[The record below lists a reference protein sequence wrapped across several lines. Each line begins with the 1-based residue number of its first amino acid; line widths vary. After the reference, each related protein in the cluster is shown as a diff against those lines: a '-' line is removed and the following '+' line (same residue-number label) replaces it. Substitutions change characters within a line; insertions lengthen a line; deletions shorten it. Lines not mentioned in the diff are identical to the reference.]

1 MFSRCAHPQLV
12 SFQLLPV
19 HPSERVLATRRP
31 IPPAGV
37 ADEAGIM
44 EQLRAAVVAWG
55 GGAANFSGW
64 LPGSGIGWLRGAALP
79 HCSWSGVECDEEGRV
94 EVL

>member
-1 MFSRCAHPQLV
+1 
-12 SFQLLPV
+12 
-19 HPSERVLATRRP
+19 
-31 IPPAGV
+31 
-37 ADEAGIM
+37 M